1 MAASFSN
8 LLSLLHK
15 AAAASQVLQ
24 IHAQLVAASLVHRPS
39 VASRLLY
46 AVCELPGAA
55 FPARIPPSYADL
67 VFSHIPR
74 PNAFAWNNIIRF
86 HARSSSPIKALLTF
100 ARMRQNRV
108 LADHYTYP
116 FVLKACSVVPRLDE
130 GGSVH
135 GSALK
140 EGFAEDSFVVNGL
153 INFYCKRGEIASA
166 RKLFDGSRFKDLVSW
181 NSLMAGYVDRG
192 DASEARKLF
201 DAMPERDAFSWTIL
215 IDGYGK
221 KVGDVGRARELF
233 DEMPNKDV
241 ACWNSMI
248 DGYVGGG
255 MIGPA
260 RQLFDEMPQRNVV
273 SWSILIHGYVR
284 CGYPKQALE
293 LFQRMLVEG
302 IRTDQVCAVGAISA
316 CSQLGAL
323 DQGRWIHSYLKK
335 NTGLLDVVT
344 ETAKAERGDMEREHG
359 CAHTGLVDE
368 GRCIFERMRSDFG
381 IEPKAEHYGCLVD
394 LLGRAGLL
402 QEARRVIETMPTE
415 PTASIWGSLLA
426 ACRVHQ
432 CTELAEAAVEQ
443 LRKVGADDGGV
454 YVLISNIYAAEGKWN
469 EASLIRR
476 LMSCRGMEKVI
487 GRSAVEVDGCVHE
500 FVNGD
505 TSHPCKAQVYAVLCE
520 LSRAM
525 LPKR

>member
-1 MAASFSN
+1 
-8 LLSLLHK
+8 
-15 AAAASQVLQ
+15 
-24 IHAQLVAASLVHRPS
+24 
-39 VASRLLY
+39 
-46 AVCELPGAA
+46 
-55 FPARIPPSYADL
+55 
-67 VFSHIPR
+67 
-74 PNAFAWNNIIRF
+74 
-86 HARSSSPIKALLTF
+86 
-100 ARMRQNRV
+100 MRQNRV

-116 FVLKACSVVPRLDE
+116 FVLKACASVPGLDE

-140 EGFAEDSFVVNGL
+140 EGFVEDSFVVNGL

-166 RKLFDGSRFKDLVSW
+166 RKLFDGSRFKDSVSW

-221 KVGDVGRARELF
+221 KSGDVGRARELF
-233 DEMPNKDV
+233 DEMPNKDI
-241 ACWNSMI
+241 ACRNSMI
-248 DGYVGGG
+248 DGYVGVG
-255 MIGPA
+255 MISAA
-260 RQLFDEMPQRNVV
+260 RKLFDEMPQRNVV

-302 IRTDQVCAVGAISA
+302 VRADQVCAVGVISA
-316 CSQLGAL
+316 CSQLGVL

-335 NTGLLDVVT
+335 NSRLLDVVT
-344 ETAKAERGDMEREHG
+344 ETALVDMYMRCGDLRRARLMFDHMPKRSVVTWNVSMVGLGIHGFGAEALGLFHQMDKEGAPMDDLTFVAVLTA
-359 CAHTGLVDE
+359 CAHAGLVDE
-368 GRCIFERMRSDFG
+368 GWCIFERMKSNFG
-381 IEPKAEHYGCLVD
+381 IKPKAEHYGCLVD
-394 LLGRAGLL
+394 LLGRAGQLH
-402 QEARRVIETMPTE
+402 EARRVIETMPVE
-415 PTASIWGSLLA
+415 PTANIWGSLLA

-432 CTELAEAAVEQ
+432 CTELAEVAVKQ
-443 LRKVGADDGGV
+443 LMKAGADDGGV

-469 EASLIRR
+469 EASLVRR
-476 LMSCRGMEKVI
+476 LMSCRGMKKEI

-500 FVNGD
+500 FANGD
-505 TSHPCKAQVYAVLCE
+505 ASHPCKEKVHAVLCN